1 MTRILLILF
10 LSLFST
16 NSCQCSFWSWFAGED
31 EQIQSVDNNYV
42 APNIEQSENQE
53 LEIENICETE
63 DDCELVDSEEIVNYS
78 VQATSHVGGLP
89 NNQSGYTE
97 IGVSDFLRPGSIISG
112 KTRIHGPDPKD
123 DNN

>member
-1 MTRILLILF
+1 MTRILLVLF
-10 LSLFST
+10 LSLFSI
-16 NSCQCSFWSWFAGED
+16 NFCQCSFWSWFAGEE
-31 EQIQSVDNNYV
+31 EQMQSTDNNV
-42 APNIEQSENQE
+42 APEIEQPETQKPEAENT
-53 LEIENICETE
+53 CDTE
-63 DDCELVDSEEIVNYS
+63 DDCELVDSEEIANYS

-123 DNN
+123 DD